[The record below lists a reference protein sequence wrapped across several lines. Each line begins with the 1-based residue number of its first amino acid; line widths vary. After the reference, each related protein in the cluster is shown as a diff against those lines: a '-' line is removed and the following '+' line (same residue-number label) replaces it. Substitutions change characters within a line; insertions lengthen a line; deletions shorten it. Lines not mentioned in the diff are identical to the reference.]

1 MKSITTSE
9 INQKINALPHNLL
22 EEVNN
27 FIDFLTYKS
36 KDWADDLSV
45 TEKKLI
51 EKGINDISEDKT
63 YTHKEAKEIIKNHI
77 KNKTI

>member
-9 INQKINALPHNLL
+9 VNQKINSLPLNLL

-27 FIDFLTYKS
+27 FIDFLTFKS

-45 TEKKLI
+45 NEKKLI
-51 EKGINDISEDKT
+51 EKGINDISTSKT
-63 YTHKEAKEIIKNHI
+63 YTHEQAKEIIKNHI
-77 KNKTI
+77 INKTV

>member
-9 INQKINALPHNLL
+9 INQKINALPMNLL

-27 FIDFLTYKS
+27 FIDFLTNKS

-45 TEKKLI
+45 TEKNLSK
-51 EKGINDISEDKT
+51 KV
-63 YTHKEAKEIIKNHI
+63 
-77 KNKTI
+77 